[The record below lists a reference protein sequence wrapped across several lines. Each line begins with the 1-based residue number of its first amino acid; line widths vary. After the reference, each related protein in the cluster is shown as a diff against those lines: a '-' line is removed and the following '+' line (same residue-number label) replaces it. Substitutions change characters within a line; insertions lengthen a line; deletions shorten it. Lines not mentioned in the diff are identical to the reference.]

1 MYAVCYGKWM
11 SRRHYSR
18 CWTFKGVSL
27 KWNRLIRRN
36 MKHALRYARRVNGLI
51 KVLAENVVL
60 MWKREPFGQM
70 HIARWGQTC
79 GDHQIRSLY
88 HISISLFIKLANPLF
103 QSLFACFTSLFATL
117 MPKRSHSDQS
127 SARYRY
133 RQMTDSYVQ
142 FCLRAH

>member
-79 GDHQIRSLY
+79 GDHYITYQLVFLSNSQIRSFRAY
-88 HISISLFIKLANPLF
+88 SLVSQAYLLVNEPRKINVCFAA
-103 QSLFACFTSLFATL
+103 ACFSLRL
-117 MPKRSHSDQS
+117 IIS
-127 SARYRY
+127 
-133 RQMTDSYVQ
+133 
-142 FCLRAH
+142 